1 VTRSVS
7 ALYGAVLAAVSSL
20 LLVVQGVE
28 TLSDV
33 TVAEWLTVLAA
44 VLSSSALAQWLGA
57 QQPTAPPA
65 VEPDGRPG
73 E

>member
-1 VTRSVS
+1 MTR
-7 ALYGAVLAAVSSL
+7 ARTAIYGAVLAAVSSL
-20 LLVVQGVE
+20 LLVVQGNE

-57 QQPTAPPA
+57 QQPAA
-65 VEPDGRPG
+65 VGEPEDV